1 MPALIATRRFI
12 YGTRRLSADDSFEAN
27 NTDARILVAIG
38 KAKYATR
45 AIITPPHNPAQ
56 DAAVEAP
63 QNPQD
68 ANEPVESTQAMQTA
82 EKPRRGRPRKSKVND

>member
-38 KAKYATR
+38 KARYATR
-45 AIITPPHNPAQ
+45 AIITPPHNPAR
-56 DAAVEAP
+56 DEVVETP
-63 QNPQD
+63 QNPQE
-68 ANEPVESTQAMQTA
+68 APKPVESTQATQPT
-82 EKPRRGRPRKSKVND
+82 EKPRRGRPPKSKVKD